1 MIDVGCANGELLYN
15 LHKNFKNLNL
25 TGIDVDKKLL
35 KKARINCPSQ
45 IKFKY
50 GNIGRKIDGL
60 GKYDIIILSGVLS
73 ILIMEKKIMK
83 NLFSLLKPKGKIF
96 IFDSLNINSHNL
108 YIKSE
113 EIKKN
118 KKEFG
123 IKICIVLIFLRTF
136 QRSSKKCRFY
146 DLDYLQKKNK
156 NNLRL
161 GWTEILSGKK
171 IVTNGLGLIQKSFWI
186 KIF

>member
-1 MIDVGCANGELLYN
+1 
-15 LHKNFKNLNL
+15 
-25 TGIDVDKKLL
+25 
-35 KKARINCPSQ
+35 
-45 IKFKY
+45 
-50 GNIGRKIDGL
+50 
-60 GKYDIIILSGVLS
+60 
-73 ILIMEKKIMK
+73 MK

-118 KKEFG
+118 KKRIWYKNMYCTDFFKN
-123 IKICIVLIFLRTF
+123 ISKKFK
-136 QRSSKKCRFY
+136 KKCRFY
-146 DLDYLQKKNK
+146 EFRLSTNLKKNK

-171 IVTNGLGLIQKSFWI
+171 IVTNGLGLIQNQFWI